1 MRTLRMYPSSINER
15 YLDEVADCLRAG
27 GIIIYP
33 TDTLYAVGCDALNNG
48 AIERLCR
55 IKGVNPQKQTLSVVC
70 DGISM
75 ASEYA
80 RIDNEAF
87 RILRRN
93 LPGAFTFI
101 LPAATSLPKVFK
113 GRKEVG
119 IRVPDNQIAM
129 AIAARLGHPILSSSL
144 KVDDEV
150 PEFDAQELTLA
161 FEGQAELLI
170 DDGGDGE
177 SLSGG
182 MPLPSTV
189 VDLRLS
195 VRVRE
200 NCNSNLSLTVF

>member
-1 MRTLRMYPSSINER
+1 MKTLRMYPTSINER
-15 YLDEVADCLRAG
+15 YLDEIVKCLEDG

-33 TDTLYAVGCDALNNG
+33 TDTLYAIGCDALNNS
-48 AIERLCR
+48 AIERLCK

-87 RILRRN
+87 RILRSN
-93 LPGAFTFI
+93 LPGPFTFI

-119 IRVPDNQIAM
+119 IRVPDNPI
-129 AIAARLGHPILSSSL
+129 AIAIARRLGHPILSSSL

-150 PEFDAQELTLA
+150 PEFDAHELAIA
-161 FEGQAELLI
+161 FEGEASLLI
-170 DDGGDGE
+170 DDGE
-177 SLSGG
+177 SADSVAGWIHG
-182 MPLPSTV
+182 PSTV
-189 VDLRLS
+189 VDLTDSSAPEIL
-195 VRVRE
+195 RE
-200 NCNSNLSLTVF
+200 GKGELR